1 MIKKCEAWD
10 LILTSHYASFITLLY
25 LYCSDHPS
33 RSVSDSLELKTRLS
47 FGNLFENYGWLEILQ
62 SGILAAQQ
70 RLYASDLPNLCT
82 ESTYNHIDINMN
94 ESGKFGG
101 SCDTACIALLDGK
114 VTDPETEETSSFRI
128 PLTKLP
134 AILGRSHKTSNP
146 NFFGL
151 GRRKALSRKQCVIY
165 YQDSKGGTVEWDTH
179 ALKYKEKGSWD
190 FKKTTLKTPVDKLP
204 EEGFFILECLG
215 RNSITVNKQKVEQG
229 ESIVLESGSP
239 IRISQHRLYFLLPTD
254 APPRKHLI
262 QPTSSSNSAQKAKRR
277 VSLDHSSPSAAKRPK
292 GSGLQSYTES
302 LETMSTQELLGM
314 MTNAISVNAWDRKNQ
329 MVGTVVGTNNITI
342 CQNWV
347 GYLDICLTLHL
358 FYFFSSFS
366 ASFVSFISSSVLRAV
381 KDAGRAHEIME
392 LAKDNGVARNRV
404 IDWIEKSGKYK
415 QFVQQ
420 LQSKIEPRSY
430 QAAMTKALVK
440 AGYTRNGISGRY
452 AKWHLPP
459 IENGDDPVDEEAAEG
474 NDNDQDEESQ
484 DEEDE
489 NEDAENKE
497 DNDAS
502 MEETENNEVDEEEE
516 LVDEEEED
524 DDDDGDEEEKEVD
537 EELNEMETEPAG
549 GEEPEKEEGSETHH
563 DESDVEEEEGTA
575 ENEDADETK
584 GDMEEDKKETEEEK
598 ETKGASTED
607 KNSGDK
613 TSKPEL
619 KDAKEEDIEPAE
631 QEQPALESDEKESP
645 APSSEAAQSGT
656 GDGS

>member
-1 MIKKCEAWD
+1 
-10 LILTSHYASFITLLY
+10 
-25 LYCSDHPS
+25 
-33 RSVSDSLELKTRLS
+33 
-47 FGNLFENYGWLEILQ
+47 
-62 SGILAAQQ
+62 
-70 RLYASDLPNLCT
+70 
-82 ESTYNHIDINMN
+82 MN

-329 MVGTVVGTNNITI
+329 MVGTVV
-342 CQNWV
+342 
-347 GYLDICLTLHL
+347 
-358 FYFFSSFS
+358 
-366 ASFVSFISSSVLRAV
+366 VLRAV